1 MFERLKETLDR
12 RRIAKRFL
20 EEIVRI
26 KPLKWSKYNGCYER
40 SSIYHRGYVI
50 NHGQIIV
57 NVRHNASEGGSGSG
71 LYKDLGYSLHIIK
84 DGSGVEIVDG
94 RVVKK
99 LYDRIHAAHICRMKD
114 TERQKANQ
122 EIEERKKGENIV
134 WAELKSFVRR

>member
-26 KPLKWSKYNGCYER
+26 EPLKWSER
-40 SSIYHRGYVI
+40 DGSYCIVYSINYASLL
-50 NHGQIIV
+50 V
-57 NVRHNASEGGSGSG
+57 NVRHYFEHREISN
-71 LYKDLGYSLHIIK
+71 YDFGYSLHIIK
-84 DGSGVEIVDG
+84 DGSDVEIVDG

-99 LYDRIHAAHICRMKD
+99 LYDRIHAAHMSRMKD